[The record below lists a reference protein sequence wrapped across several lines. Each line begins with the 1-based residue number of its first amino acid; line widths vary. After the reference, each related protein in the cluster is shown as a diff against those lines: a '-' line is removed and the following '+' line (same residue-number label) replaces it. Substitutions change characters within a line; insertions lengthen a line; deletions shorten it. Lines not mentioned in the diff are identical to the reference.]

1 MNSLLTGLAGLLFG
15 AGLLISEMVD
25 PARVL
30 GFLDV
35 AGEWDP
41 TLMFVMGGALAVTVP
56 GFWWAAR
63 LRKPLVAAEFHW
75 PRATDIDGRLILGA
89 VLFGVGWG
97 LAGLCPG
104 PAVVAAASLRGDVW
118 LFVAAMLIG
127 LVMGPRHRG

>member
-1 MNSLLTGLAGLLFG
+1 MNRLLAGLAGLLFG

-35 AGEWDP
+35 AGEWDS

-63 LRKPLVAAEFHW
+63 LRKPLVATEFHW
-75 PRATDIDGRLILGA
+75 PRATDIDRRLILGA

-127 LVMGPRHRG
+127 LVLGPRHRG

>member
-1 MNSLLTGLAGLLFG
+1 MNSLLAGLAGLLFG

-63 LRKPLVAAEFHW
+63 LRKPLVATEFHW
-75 PRATDIDGRLILGA
+75 PRATDIDRRLILGA

-127 LVMGPRHRG
+127 LVLGPRHRG